1 MRKLKATTAAMLSAT
16 ILAGCHFAPGQK
28 NRFTPTCIPCG
39 PGSVSQLQPADPILT
54 CNQQYNES
62 APPLDLDPSK
72 LTEDQFRKLGLQEC
86 IHIALTSSRVM
97 RDLGITVIRS
107 PQSTATNLDPAIVYA
122 DPRTGEEAALSAFD
136 ANFFAIS
143 SYEKNDRALNNTFF
157 GVNGNYRQDLSTT
170 QIGINKRSATGGLF
184 SLRQVNVYDRNNQL
198 SNRFIPFSWET
209 YSEAQ
214 IRQPLLQGAGSTFNR
229 IAGPGATP
237 GQYNG
242 VLLARVRTDIS
253 LVDFERSVRDFV
265 SEVENAYWDLYFAY
279 RDLEAR
285 VEVRK
290 IASDTLTQ
298 LQQRKDSGTGKL
310 AQAEEQVHR
319 FQSEVVDSLNG
330 RPVDGT
336 RANNGSSGGTFRGS
350 GGVKVCERRLRYV
363 LGMPIHDG
371 MLLQPSDSPDVVPV
385 TFDWN
390 DSIGQ
395 ALNAR
400 EELRRQRWVV
410 KQRELE
416 LLASRN
422 FLRPSLDAV
431 SQYRWRGF
439 GQDLSGT
446 NSAVS
451 SFGDGQFQE
460 WQLGLEYQLPVGLR
474 RGHAGV
480 RNAQLS
486 LARDSELLREMER
499 AVHMGL
505 GNAINEAARA
515 FENLEL
521 QDKRLSSIVKQL
533 NAITAA
539 TDEGEK
545 AELDVRLETHRRL
558 LDARLKY
565 YQAEVE
571 YMLALKNVN
580 LERGSLLNYSNVQ
593 LAEEASGVAVN
604 SDGIVRAEVASAIL
618 NGRDPAAGYAK

>member
-1 MRKLKATTAAMLSAT
+1 
-16 ILAGCHFAPGQK
+16 
-28 NRFTPTCIPCG
+28 
-39 PGSVSQLQPADPILT
+39 
-54 CNQQYNES
+54 
-62 APPLDLDPSK
+62 
-72 LTEDQFRKLGLQEC
+72 
-86 IHIALTSSRVM
+86 
-97 RDLGITVIRS
+97 
-107 PQSTATNLDPAIVYA
+107 
-122 DPRTGEEAALSAFD
+122 
-136 ANFFAIS
+136 
-143 SYEKNDRALNNTFF
+143 
-157 GVNGNYRQDLSTT
+157 
-170 QIGINKRSATGGLF
+170 
-184 SLRQVNVYDRNNQL
+184 
-198 SNRFIPFSWET
+198 
-209 YSEAQ
+209 
-214 IRQPLLQGAGSTFNR
+214 
-229 IAGPGATP
+229 
-237 GQYNG
+237 
-242 VLLARVRTDIS
+242 
-253 LVDFERSVRDFV
+253 
-265 SEVENAYWDLYFAY
+265 
-279 RDLEAR
+279 
-285 VEVRK
+285 
-290 IASDTLTQ
+290 
-298 LQQRKDSGTGKL
+298 
-310 AQAEEQVHR
+310 
-319 FQSEVVDSLNG
+319 
-330 RPVDGT
+330 
-336 RANNGSSGGTFRGS
+336 
-350 GGVKVCERRLRYV
+350 
-363 LGMPIHDG
+363 
-371 MLLQPSDSPDVVPV
+371 
-385 TFDWN
+385 
-390 DSIGQ
+390 
-395 ALNAR
+395 
-400 EELRRQRWVV
+400 V